1 MDDRPRHAGR
11 QGLNLLQPIDSS
23 DFVTEVP
30 KSDATDRVNLFLQ
43 IPSLGYPSGF
53 RTIKSHRSAAGKA
66 LNPKG
71 VSASADI
78 AVCWLN
84 ARLNNQKAEKKAED
98 NNQNFSPHQ
107 ATIVLASPGP

>member
-1 MDDRPRHAGR
+1 
-11 QGLNLLQPIDSS
+11 
-23 DFVTEVP
+23 
-30 KSDATDRVNLFLQ
+30 
-43 IPSLGYPSGF
+43 
-53 RTIKSHRSAAGKA
+53 
-66 LNPKG
+66 

-78 AVCWLN
+78 TVCWLN